1 MTLRWCLLLTVG
13 SMFELF
19 CTLATHFRFP
29 SWSSLISMVKDA
41 LPQVSEVDSVINLSC
56 FSSLGKG
63 LTLGGIF
70 HQRFYILMQRFDIIW
85 G

>member
-19 CTLATHFRFP
+19 CPLATHSRFP
-29 SWSSLISMVKDA
+29 SWYSLATMGMDV
-41 LPQVSEVDSVINLSC
+41 LVSPSKLYSPNILSR
-56 FSSLGKG
+56 FPSLGKG
-63 LTLGGIF
+63 LTLEGIF
-70 HQRFYILMQRFDIIW
+70 HQHFYILMQRFDIMW